1 VAAKESRVAGRELV
15 VVERGGMDGTAAQ
28 HSVRVHCSGSMCHIT
43 RCICDDYDVGFVI
56 YLLYRVRVYTAKK
69 LSHITYHGFPERAS
83 PEHVANLVLLCLVC

>member
-1 VAAKESRVAGRELV
+1 MAAKESRVAGRELV

-56 YLLYRVRVYTAKK
+56 YLLYCVRVYTAKK